1 MPTHRIVNMDPKI
14 IDATT
19 GTELWTAIECAQF
32 SGTARGTF
40 TSYAGRGRAP
50 EPVARL
56 HGLTLWNSDDI
67 RSWVDERART
77 VRANK
82 AESEQEAE

>member
-1 MPTHRIVNMDPKI
+1 MDPRI
-14 IDATT
+14 IDQDT
-19 GTELWTAIECAQF
+19 GEELWTAAQCAEH

-56 HGLTLWNSDDI
+56 HGLTLWRAAEVRD
-67 RSWVDERART
+67 WHATRAR
-77 VRANK
+77 R
-82 AESEQEAE
+82 

>member
-1 MPTHRIVNMDPKI
+1 MKPMI
-14 IDATT
+14 IDAKT

-40 TSYAGRGRAP
+40 TSYAGGGRAP

-56 HGLTLWNSDDI
+56 HGLTLWNSNDI
-67 RSWVDERART
+67 RSWVEERSKGAQAKKT
-77 VRANK
+77 T
-82 AESEQEAE
+82 EEP